1 MPNLSFKSWNF
12 FLKEA
17 ATMLSNNSFLYRFGI
32 KVGIA
37 AGAVYYLSEQ
47 GVWKSSDES
56 HKIYGKLNTIL
67 SPYVKQVTEK
77 VPIEV
82 RQHSV

>member
-1 MPNLSFKSWNF
+1 MFKMPNLSFESWNF
-12 FLKEA
+12 LFKGV
-17 ATMLSNNSFLYRFGI
+17 ATTLNNNALYRFGV

-56 HKIYGKLNTIL
+56 IKIYGKLNTIL

-82 RQHSV
+82 GKQ